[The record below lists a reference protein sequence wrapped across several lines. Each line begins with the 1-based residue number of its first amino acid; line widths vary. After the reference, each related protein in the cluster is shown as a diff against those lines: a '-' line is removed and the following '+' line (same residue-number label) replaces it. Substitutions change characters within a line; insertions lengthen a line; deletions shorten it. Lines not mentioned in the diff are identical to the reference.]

1 MAFSSCTSCIS
12 CALVPAIAQ
21 NGQFQDLHAFFP
33 GSCSTTA
40 PGVARGPR
48 SLRIWAR
55 GGKSMPPKQGRGY
68 NSKKASAQGVQ
79 KRMSNRDLDQEGWVQ
94 VAEKDDLTEGK
105 NKAILRDNE
114 GYVLVQRGSLLY
126 TIKANCTTC
135 QFPMIDG
142 KRDSRH
148 EIVSWDPEASG
159 DFSYT
164 YLSKV
169 LSLLSWSPQVELVG
183 EGDDLTIECP
193 LCHSKFSVVD
203 GEVAEYCPKD
213 GPLQWFVG
221 TLKSKTEPMAAKIGG
236 QAMPMVPKK
245 SRSKI
250 RPTSEPLRIESRPR

>member
-1 MAFSSCTSCIS
+1 MAFSSCTSITS
-12 CALVPAIAQ
+12 CALLPAIAQ
-21 NGQFQDLHAFFP
+21 NGQFQDFHAFSP

-40 PGVARGPR
+40 PGLARR
-48 SLRIWAR
+48 RALRIWAR

-105 NKAILRDNE
+105 NKAIIQDNE

-142 KRDSRH
+142 K
-148 EIVSWDPEASG
+148 
-159 DFSYT
+159 
-164 YLSKV
+164 
-169 LSLLSWSPQVELVG
+169 VELVG

-203 GEVAEYCPKD
+203 GDVAEYCPKD

-221 TLKSKTEPMAAKIGG
+221 TLKSKTEPVAAKVYPTRMSNSGRIYVKFIG
-236 QAMPMVPKK
+236 
-245 SRSKI
+245 I
-250 RPTSEPLRIESRPR
+250 